1 MKEPKVFLKFT
12 FISLFTITIFI
23 YAFFQA
29 KNIIIGPVVE
39 IISPTNDETIE
50 KSIIE
55 IIGKT
60 KNISYISM
68 NDNQI
73 FVDGDGVFREKLLL
87 SYGYNIITI
96 NARDRFNREVKKTLE
111 LMYK

>member
-1 MKEPKVFLKFT
+1 MKEPKIFLKFI
-12 FISLFTITIFI
+12 FISLFIITIFS
-23 YAFFQA
+23 YTFFQA
-29 KNIIIGPVVE
+29 KNIIIGPVIE
-39 IISPTNDETIE
+39 IISPKNGATLE
-50 KSIIE
+50 KSVVE
-55 IIGKT
+55 ITGKA

-96 NARDRFNREVKKTLE
+96 NTKDRFNREIKKTLE
-111 LMYK
+111 LIYK

>member
-1 MKEPKVFLKFT
+1 MKEPKVFLKFV
-12 FISLFTITIFI
+12 FISLFTLTIFS

-29 KNIIIGPVVE
+29 RNIILGPVIE
-39 IISPTNDETIE
+39 IISPKNGETLE
-50 KSIIE
+50 KSMIDIA
-55 IIGKT
+55 GRT

-73 FVDGDGVFREKLLL
+73 FVDGDGIFREKLLL

-96 NARDRFNREVKKTLE
+96 NARDRFNREITKTLE